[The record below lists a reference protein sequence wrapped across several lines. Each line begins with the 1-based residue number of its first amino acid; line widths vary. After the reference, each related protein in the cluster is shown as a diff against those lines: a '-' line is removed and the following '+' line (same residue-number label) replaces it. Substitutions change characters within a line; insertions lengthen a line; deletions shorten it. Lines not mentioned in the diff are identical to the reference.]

1 MPTAWGARP
10 AELAKWRAGILL
22 GDDFSCCTKV
32 CGRSH
37 PAQLVDEPIAGQ
49 RRDVLERA
57 AFFEEVGGAG
67 NDGRTA
73 SPANPVPARRP
84 EQRRAHMSCQG
95 EDCSV
100 RVKVSP

>member
-22 GDDFSCCTKV
+22 GDDFSCCTRV

-73 SPANPVPARRP
+73 SPRIRSPRGDQSSDGLICP
-84 EQRRAHMSCQG
+84 
-95 EDCSV
+95 V
-100 RVKVSP
+100 RVKTALSV